1 MIFCYP
7 LIVDPLAML
16 DSLLDEEQDA
26 EVPQLDAE
34 AETDSL
40 QPAKVLLPD
49 LATEKYEPLTEK
61 MLKLMIQARH
71 SQKSRAAVD

>member
-7 LIVDPLAML
+7 LMVNPLQML
-16 DSLLDEEQDA
+16 DSLLDEEQA
-26 EVPQLDAE
+26 AQPLQLDAE
-34 AETDSL
+34 AESDSL

-49 LATEKYEPLTEK
+49 LATEKYKPLTEK
-61 MLKLMIQARH
+61 MLKLMIQARL